1 MESKRFWQEAKR
13 CRRVKEV
20 SGTLFAD
27 SGTFFDDSCL
37 PTVMWRRRVSFSE
50 KLDPG
55 SVAWSRRETC
65 ITSHERSGKGLSE
78 REIRSVVGR
87 QGMAQLP
94 DTE

>member
-1 MESKRFWQEAKR
+1 
-13 CRRVKEV
+13 
-20 SGTLFAD
+20 
-27 SGTFFDDSCL
+27 
-37 PTVMWRRRVSFSE
+37 MWRRRVSFSE

-94 DTE
+94 DTEEEHIMRIAVEGQVGQIIQRRLGTLRSHVPGRGVSS